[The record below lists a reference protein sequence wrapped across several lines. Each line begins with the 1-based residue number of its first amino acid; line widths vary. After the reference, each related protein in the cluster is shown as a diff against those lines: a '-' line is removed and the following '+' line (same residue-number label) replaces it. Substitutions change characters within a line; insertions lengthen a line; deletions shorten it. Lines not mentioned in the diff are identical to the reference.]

1 MYVERLLQINV
12 ATACALASLLLGMGR
27 QSAIMPLGVMV
38 AAMLSV
44 WVTDFKGW
52 FSLNRTVAGLASMG
66 ALAASISWPVQ
77 LEKVAMIAT
86 VANFLVYVQV
96 IFFFQRK
103 KPRIYWALIRFSV
116 LQVLVAALLVQG
128 AFFGVLLAV
137 YLFVALGAMTLLFLH
152 CERLRHA
159 GSASL
164 APVASGLRWPL
175 AGRVAEFA
183 VPPPGKPAVQRE
195 LFRRVL
201 RIGVATIA
209 LSMFVFFTVPRIGG
223 STWHGAGL
231 WPKQSVG
238 FSDQVALGE
247 LGKIIQSAEEVLQV
261 RFYDDS
267 TNQPYLVPKGVYL
280 RGAVLTIYQPGKWS
294 NPLNRSRSSR
304 NFLASPAPRIGRPA
318 VRQRIRIEAMSR
330 DELFCVWPFGALDPD
345 HPDPRL
351 RFDQDTS
358 RLSRN
363 GDCGRQRFEFEL
375 RTSAFAN
382 GGQSVLYP
390 NEESLGD
397 LNLRD
402 LLEMPRG
409 PGPTPLPRL
418 VSLANRWTAELPASA
433 KDRYN
438 VARHLE
444 SRLRGSGQF
453 TYSLQGQMRDPAIDP
468 IEDFIANNPRG
479 HCEYFATALAL
490 MARSQGVP
498 ARIVIGY
505 RTDEWNDLG
514 RFFQVRQLHAHTWVE
529 SYLRREDLPSEL
541 TEDPHWAKGGWL
553 RLDATPGSDTAEPAG
568 VLKHGV
574 RRARDW
580 LEFLWDNYVLD
591 MDRTRQHE
599 AIYNPVLAPL
609 KATWENLT
617 SPGWW
622 KNRFRGLTR
631 ALGLSRWDEQGVVS
645 IVLASAVVVL
655 AAALVLVIA
664 YAIRRFLLTR
674 LLEAFFGRSHPAGRR
689 APVQV
694 EFYRRFEAVLA
705 RHGLVR
711 PASRTQREF
720 ALWAGRELAQRAGD
734 QRLALLPVQVA
745 EAFYRVRFG
754 RADLDKQQRDAVE
767 QALTQLE
774 QAPRGNTS

>member
-1 MYVERLLQINV
+1 VYVERLLQINV
-12 ATACALASLLLGMGR
+12 ATTCALASLLLGMGR

-44 WVTDFKGW
+44 WLTDFKGW
-52 FSLNRTVAGLASMG
+52 FSLNRTVGGMASIG
-66 ALAASISWPVQ
+66 AVVASISWPVE

-96 IFFFQRK
+96 IHLFQRK
-103 KPRIYWALIRFSV
+103 LPRIYWALIRFSV

-128 AFFGVLLAV
+128 AFFGLLLAV
-137 YLFVALGAMTLLFLH
+137 YLFVALGALTLLFLH

-183 VPPPGKPAVQRE
+183 VPPPGKPALQRE

-201 RIGVATIA
+201 RIGVSTIA
-209 LSMFVFFTVPRIGG
+209 LSMLVFFTVPRIGG

-231 WPKQSVG
+231 WPRQSVG

-247 LGKIIQSAEEVLQV
+247 LGKILQSPQEVLRV
-261 RFYDDS
+261 RFYHDL
-267 TNQPYLVPKGVYL
+267 TNEPYLVPEGVYL
-280 RGAVLTIYQPGKWS
+280 RGAVLRVYQTGKWS
-294 NPLNRSRSSR
+294 NPPNRSRKFPD
-304 NFLASPAPRIGRPA
+304 FLALPALRIGRPA

-330 DELFCVWPFGALDPD
+330 DEVFCVWPFGALDAD
-345 HPDPRL
+345 HPDPHL
-351 RFDQDTS
+351 RFDQDTG
-358 RLSRN
+358 RLSRKRDY
-363 GDCGRQRFEFEL
+363 GSQRFEFEL

-382 GGQSVLYP
+382 GEQCLLYP
-390 NEESLGD
+390 NEEGLSD
-397 LNLRD
+397 LDLRD
-402 LLEMPRG
+402 LVEMPSG

-418 VSLANRWTAELPASA
+418 VSLASHWTAELPASA
-433 KDRYN
+433 KDRN
-438 VARHLE
+438 GVARHLE
-444 SRLRGSGQF
+444 SRLRDSGQF
-453 TYSLQGQMRDPAIDP
+453 TYSLQGQMRDSDIDP

-479 HCEYFATALAL
+479 HCEYFATALVL

-498 ARIVIGY
+498 ARMVVGY

-529 SYLRREDLPSEL
+529 AYLRREDLPLEL
-541 TEDPHWAKGGWL
+541 AGDPQWAKGGWL
-553 RLDATPGSDTAEPAG
+553 RLDATPGSDAAEPAG
-568 VLKHGV
+568 VWRHGV
-574 RRARDW
+574 RRAREW
-580 LEFLWDNYVLD
+580 LEFLWGTYVLD

-599 AIYNPVLAPL
+599 AIYNPILEPL
-609 KATWENLT
+609 KTTWENLT

-622 KNRFRGLTR
+622 QDRFRGLTR

-645 IVLASAVVVL
+645 IVLAGAVVVL
-655 AAALVLVIA
+655 AAVLVLVIA

-674 LLEAFFGRSHPAGRR
+674 LLGALFGRSGPAGRR
-689 APVQV
+689 AAVQV
-694 EFYRRFEAVLA
+694 EFYRRFETVLA

-720 ALWAGRELAQRAGD
+720 AVWAGRELAQRAGD

-754 RADLDKQQRDAVE
+754 RADLDKPQRDAVE
-767 QALTQLE
+767 QALSQLE
-774 QAPRGNTS
+774 QAPRGNKS